1 MRLSQNTLLIVANPF
16 AAPLSAEGRCTALCP
31 ADPAEGGGR
40 YVGARTVAVERKQP
54 AGMRSPFGP
63 RDKVSVVYDLRPI
76 QVADTSYYRN
86 AIKAGD
92 VLPSG
97 SRDALAFSLRAQ
109 LAAIAA
115 RKQPEDEATTA
126 TREKI
131 VSEAAAL
138 GITPALGKLVSLAR
152 ASLAAFEAS
161 GGDKA
166 KALAEWRKQGLATV
180 ADAIDPPTPDK
191 PVSEPASAGE
201 GAVS

>member
-1 MRLSQNTLLIVANPF
+1 MRLSGNTLLIVANPF

-40 YVGARTVAVERKQP
+40 YVGARTVAVERKQS

-63 RDKVSVVYDLRPI
+63 RDKVSVVYSLDLVK
-76 QVADTSYYRN
+76 VADTSYYRN
-86 AIKAGD
+86 AIKSGD
-92 VLPSG
+92 VIDVADWLLGTVGFPK
-97 SRDALAFSLRAQ
+97 SLVT
-109 LAAIAA
+109 LH
-115 RKQPEDEATTA
+115 
-126 TREKI
+126 
-131 VSEAAAL
+131 
-138 GITPALGKLVSLAR
+138 SLAR
-152 ASLAAFEAS
+152 TRLAAFVAD

-166 KALAEWRKQGLATV
+166 QALAEWRKQGLATV